1 MNKIFRIPLIG
12 TAIAV
17 VQDRHGAATRSKA
30 ITGDAQFESELLV
43 TVFDKDGR
51 ARAPHEYFGNRK
63 DVTKFSGRL
72 HNMVQKLWYRM
83 IYRNKT
89 LLSLGSGLTTN
100 IAALATANDW
110 NWASPSAAAINVLKL
125 ANFHATGTGAT
136 AAAATDIKLQTADAV
151 TVQAGTQSL
160 VSAAN
165 SQKLQTVATMTGY
178 GTEAVTEWGLFN
190 SSTLTTNTSIGTP
203 FTAASATSATVTAT
217 PLTASSTTVQG
228 RQQFVVS
235 PDTTAVWG
243 LVTSNTTSVL
253 NVPAWYKTSDG
264 TAGSTPGS
272 TEAYHM
278 LALMYDHKVFS
289 AINTVS
295 GDTIQF
301 TYQLTI
307 ASGN

>member
-1 MNKIFRIPLIG
+1 MNKIFRIPLLG
-12 TAIAV
+12 TAIAI
-17 VQDRHGAATRSKA
+17 VQDRHGAATRAKMV
-30 ITGDAQFESELLV
+30 TGDAQFESELLV
-43 TVFDKDGR
+43 TVFDKNER

-63 DVTKFSGRL
+63 NTNKFWGRFY
-72 HNMVQKLWYRM
+72 NKLQTIWYSVL
-83 IYRNKT
+83 YRDKT
-89 LLSLGSGLTTN
+89 VLSLGSGLTTN

-125 ANFHATGTGAT
+125 ANFHATGTGST

-165 SQKLQTVATMTGY
+165 SQKLQTVATLTGY

-190 SSTLTTNTSIGTP
+190 SATLSAVGTGTP
-203 FTAASATSATVTAT
+203 FTATSAVSATVTGT
-217 PLTASSTTVQG
+217 GLTASSTTVQG
-228 RQQFVVS
+228 NQQKVVS

-243 LVTSNTTSVL
+243 LVTSNTTSVYT
-253 NVPAWYKTSDG
+253 VPAWYKTADG

-272 TEAYHM
+272 TEAYHL